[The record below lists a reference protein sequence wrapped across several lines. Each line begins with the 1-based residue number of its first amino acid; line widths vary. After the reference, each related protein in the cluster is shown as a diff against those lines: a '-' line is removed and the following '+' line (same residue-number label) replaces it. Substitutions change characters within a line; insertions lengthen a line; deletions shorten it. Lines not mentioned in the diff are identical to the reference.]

1 MLSWDSGLVL
11 SGHLSG
17 DELSR
22 ANALVLDYERGFVG
36 AAPCVEQDHER
47 YVREPGY
54 DVWIGNNRGTYPGTW
69 PASYELYQSGGSL
82 EGP

>member
-36 AAPCVEQDHER
+36 PAPRMEQDHER
-47 YVREPGY
+47 YIRENGN

-69 PASYELYQSGGSL
+69 LASYVFHQSGGPL
-82 EGP
+82 